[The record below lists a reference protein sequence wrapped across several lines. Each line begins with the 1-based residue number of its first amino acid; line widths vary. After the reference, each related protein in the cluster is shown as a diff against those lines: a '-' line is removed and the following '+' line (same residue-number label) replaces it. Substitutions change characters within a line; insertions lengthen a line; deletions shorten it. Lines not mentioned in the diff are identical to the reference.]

1 MSIPA
6 ESPTPH
12 DDRVLPATK
21 ALSVVIVP
29 FLVLAFAVL
38 YPWPG
43 DTDRLFAWPIRPTFS
58 AMLLGSVYL
67 GGAYFFVRAALAD
80 QWHTIKA
87 GFPPVATF
95 ATLMGIA
102 TLLHWDKFNRHH
114 VAFWLWVALYF
125 TTPFLVFAVWVV
137 NRPHSSLAGPADL
150 LVALP
155 VTRLIGAIGL
165 LAAATSAFC
174 FLLPAR
180 AIQIWPWPLTPLTAR
195 VMGAIFALGV
205 AAIGAFA
212 ERRWSAMR
220 IMVQVEVLML
230 ALIGVAAV
238 RAHSEFDTGRPLT
251 WAMAVGFVLVLVGS
265 VGLYARMSRSPSAA
279 AIS

>member
-1 MSIPA
+1 M
-6 ESPTPH
+6 
-12 DDRVLPATK
+12 
-21 ALSVVIVP
+21 
-29 FLVLAFAVL
+29 
-38 YPWPG
+38 
-43 DTDRLFAWPIRPTFS
+43 
-58 AMLLGSVYL
+58 
-67 GGAYFFVRAALAD
+67 
-80 QWHTIKA
+80 
-87 GFPPVATF
+87 
-95 ATLMGIA
+95 
-102 TLLHWDKFNRHH
+102 
-114 VAFWLWVALYF
+114 
-125 TTPFLVFAVWVV
+125 
-137 NRPHSSLAGPADL
+137 
-150 LVALP
+150 
-155 VTRLIGAIGL
+155 TRLIGAIGL

-238 RAHSEFDTGRPLT
+238 RAHSEFDTARPLT

-265 VGLYARMSRSPSAA
+265 VGLYARMSRSSLPA